1 MTSFVRDDVELLGER
16 YDVRTFAFEAGRPSD
31 RYGHARAVL
40 RGWATQRA
48 WLREEAPRAA
58 AILTWFADYHAV
70 LPVRAGRRFGVPTAV
85 VLGGFDT
92 TCLPALGYGV
102 FASRW
107 RAPLARYALCRADLL
122 LPVAEAL
129 IASENAF
136 ATWPTPTR
144 QGIRAH
150 APRCTTP
157 CAVVPTGYDPAA
169 WPMGPA
175 ERGATVCTVA
185 FVGSERTLQLKGIDL
200 VFAVAEQMPDV
211 SFSVVGVDTGFQEV
225 LMRRFSVT
233 ENVRLLPPRPRE
245 ALAEVYAGHAVYVQ
259 LSRSEGLPN
268 VLCEAMLCGCI
279 PVGSAVGG
287 IPEIIGETG
296 YVVDVPQPAAIAAGI
311 RKALGAGP
319 EARRAARERITG
331 RYTLARRKE
340 ALHSVFHARE
350 DARSNVPA

>member
-1 MTSFVRDDVELLGER
+1 
-16 YDVRTFAFEAGRPSD
+16 
-31 RYGHARAVL
+31 
-40 RGWATQRA
+40 
-48 WLREEAPRAA
+48 
-58 AILTWFADYHAV
+58 
-70 LPVRAGRRFGVPTAV
+70 
-85 VLGGFDT
+85 
-92 TCLPALGYGV
+92 
-102 FASRW
+102 
-107 RAPLARYALCRADLL
+107 
-122 LPVAEAL
+122 
-129 IASENAF
+129 
-136 ATWPTPTR
+136 
-144 QGIRAH
+144 
-150 APRCTTP
+150 
-157 CAVVPTGYDPAA
+157 
-169 WPMGPA
+169 MGPA

-225 LMRRFSVT
+225 LMRRFSVA

-287 IPEIIGETG
+287 IPEAIGETG

-319 EARRAARERITG
+319 EARRAARERIAQKFS
-331 RYTLARRKE
+331 RERRRCALFE
-340 ALHSVFHARE
+340 ALDRLTRAR
-350 DARSNVPA
+350 